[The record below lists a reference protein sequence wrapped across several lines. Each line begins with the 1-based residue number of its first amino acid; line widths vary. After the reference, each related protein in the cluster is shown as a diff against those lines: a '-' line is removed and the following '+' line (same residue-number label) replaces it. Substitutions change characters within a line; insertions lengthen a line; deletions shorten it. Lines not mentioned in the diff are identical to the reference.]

1 MSSLGARATRTLFSS
16 AICAV
21 LCLGGAAVAQQA
33 PSAQLTPDAP
43 SAKSTTHEST
53 MTIKERPG
61 GAKNNFRDFAHQLF
75 SPQTVLLP
83 AATAGLSTAIA
94 DDNDHAF
101 EKGATGFGH
110 RYGVYLADTG
120 AAKFLRAFA
129 MPTIFGQVEG
139 YTPVGPGHGF
149 GKRVGHA
156 IAHTFVTKTR
166 NGNNTFNMSGVPASF
181 AVGAIGTYY
190 YPGRYDSN
198 WHMAQR
204 AAWMQAGYFSQDLW
218 REFRPQI
225 CHATHL
231 PCGKTKTTP

>member
-1 MSSLGARATRTLFSS
+1 MFKLQAARFILSS
-16 AICAV
+16 AAVIV
-21 LCLGGAAVAQQA
+21 LCSAAIAQQA
-33 PSAQLTPDAP
+33 PATTSTPDSP
-43 SAKSTTHEST
+43 SSAAVTPST
-53 MTIKERPG
+53 MAGEKSRPG
-61 GAKNNFRDFAHQLF
+61 GAKNNFHDFAHQLL

-149 GKRVGHA
+149 ERRIGHA

-166 NGNNTFNMSGVPASF
+166 NGNNAFNMSGVPASF

-198 WHMAQR
+198 WHMVQR
-204 AAWMQAGYFSQDLW
+204 AAWMQLGYFSQDMW

-225 CHATHL
+225 CKATHM
-231 PCGKTKTTP
+231 PCGKPKLTP

>member
-1 MSSLGARATRTLFSS
+1 MFMLGARATRSLVF
-16 AICAV
+16 AAAV
-21 LCLGGAAVAQQA
+21 LILCSVAVAQQA
-33 PSAQLTPDAP
+33 PAMSSTPEATGSNSVSP
-43 SAKSTTHEST
+43 VAIAEEKP
-53 MTIKERPG
+53 RPG
-61 GAKNNFRDFAHQLF
+61 GAKNNFRNFAHQLF

-83 AATAGLSTAIA
+83 AATAGLSTALA

-149 GKRVGHA
+149 SKRIGHA
-156 IAHTFVTKTR
+156 FAHTFVTKTR
-166 NGNNTFNMSGVPASF
+166 NGNNAFNMSGVPASF

-204 AAWMQAGYFSQDLW
+204 AAWMQLGYFSQDIW
-218 REFRPQI
+218 REFRPQV
-225 CHATHL
+225 CRATHM
-231 PCGKTKTTP
+231 PCGKPKSNP